1 MIDHAN
7 GGMKRMN
14 REVRIV
20 VEVAEYNNGEAIELG
35 RPAPQRQVLA
45 NNARMIGLNE
55 GGVDAGRGNR
65 GSGC

>member
-20 VEVAEYNNGEAIELG
+20 VEVAEYNNGEAIEFG

-45 NNARMIGLNE
+45 NDARTIGLNE
-55 GGVDAGRGNR
+55 GGVDADRGNR